1 MRLHKQN
8 IGTGVHYR
16 AIPSLSVYRKRF
28 GWKPEDF
35 PVAHTI
41 GERTLSL
48 PLSPK
53 LTDDDAGDVIAAV
66 RQALGA

>member
-1 MRLHKQN
+1 MRLHRDN

-16 AIPSLSVYRKRF
+16 SIPSFRVYRERF
-28 GWKPEDF
+28 GFRGEDC
-35 PVAHTI
+35 PIAWQI

-53 LTDDDAGDVIAAV
+53 LTDDDVGSVIAAV
-66 RQALGA
+66 HRALRP